1 MIPACLWASPLLAT
15 VMDPVSPASASPLP
29 KAMLTLSTLA
39 FESETDPML
48 ISPLVVKLFA
58 PSSLTVSGVPVSSV
72 WMGNKTEWDMAA
84 HAVVKEL
91 SDEWSVISI
100 YLPAQTNDNDS
111 KLIFILNIVKF

>member
-1 MIPACLWASPLLAT
+1 M
-15 VMDPVSPASASPLP
+15 
-29 KAMLTLSTLA
+29 
-39 FESETDPML
+39 
-48 ISPLVVKLFA
+48 
-58 PSSLTVSGVPVSSV
+58 
-72 WMGNKTEWDMAA
+72 MGDKTEWDMAA